1 MKRTALLGTVLR
13 DGDIISLEVKASKR
27 EACIKRCGEGVES
40 GWRRAEHSCWTKVG
54 EMEFHVGLRVR
65 GAVVDDVDA
74 TAVDVAIIIKM
85 ARNFKTIVL
94 EGKAADE
101 GET

>member
-1 MKRTALLGTVLR
+1 MRALK
-13 DGDIISLEVKASKR
+13 E
-27 EACIKRCGEGVES
+27 
-40 GWRRAEHSCWTKVG
+40 TK
-54 EMEFHVGLRVR
+54 FHVGLRVR

-85 ARNFKTIVL
+85 AENFKTIVL

-101 GET
+101 GETWLERYVFFIRYILRVFLLCV